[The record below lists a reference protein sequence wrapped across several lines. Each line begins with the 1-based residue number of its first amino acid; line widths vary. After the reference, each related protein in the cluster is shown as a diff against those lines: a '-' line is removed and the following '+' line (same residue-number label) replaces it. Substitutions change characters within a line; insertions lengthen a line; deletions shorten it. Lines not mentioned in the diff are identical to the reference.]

1 MVMESIFSK
10 KPKLVR
16 LCLQKKWNKVRLH
29 LGTKSGQREARGSD
43 TFGNTA
49 LGVALIND
57 PPPDIIAALLDIEPT
72 HSLQTDHCGMVPLHY
87 ACFKGVSSDV
97 SLMILQHDNGAAAR
111 ALDRG
116 GNCPLHLLIENI
128 CDPKACRKI
137 GDSGDNSNPSNHN
150 SNSRPASSLL
160 SRSEKTT
167 LSNSTSMSMNPTT
180 FNDRLRLVHGLCN
193 TAPEMVRFT
202 NRQGWTPIDV
212 LQEIKAEYSTGPRWE
227 RADIVYQILRTVN
240 IQLYRDSKLLSEM
253 KGFQSPMLKSNSS
266 VPSNVS
272 SYGSSISSFGPT
284 TVSQD
289 DRMACS
295 HFGE

>member
-1 MVMESIFSK
+1 MLMESIFSK

-29 LGTKSGQREARGSD
+29 LGTKNGQREAKGSD

-87 ACFKGVSSDV
+87 ACFKGVSSTV

-137 GDSGDNSNPSNHN
+137 GDSSTLDRSH
-150 SNSRPASSLL
+150 SNSRPTSSYI
-160 SRSEKTT
+160 SPSEKTT
-167 LSNSTSMSMNPTT
+167 SSNGTTMSMAQST
-180 FNDRLRLVHGLCN
+180 FNDRLKLVHGLLH

-240 IQLYRDSKLLSEM
+240 IQLYRDHKLLSEM
-253 KGFQSPMLKSNSS
+253 KGYKSHMLRSNSS

-284 TVSQD
+284 ASQD